1 VGIRPGEKLHEE
13 MINASDSPNTVDIG
27 RYFAILPSGGEY
39 SIDDYATAMNGQ
51 RVQPGFCYDS
61 GSNTEFLS
69 VPQLRALIDKHV
81 DRPHL
86 AHH

>member
-1 VGIRPGEKLHEE
+1 
-13 MINASDSPNTVDIG
+13 
-27 RYFAILPSGGEY
+27 
-39 SIDDYATAMNGQ
+39 
-51 RVQPGFCYDS
+51 VQPGFCYDS